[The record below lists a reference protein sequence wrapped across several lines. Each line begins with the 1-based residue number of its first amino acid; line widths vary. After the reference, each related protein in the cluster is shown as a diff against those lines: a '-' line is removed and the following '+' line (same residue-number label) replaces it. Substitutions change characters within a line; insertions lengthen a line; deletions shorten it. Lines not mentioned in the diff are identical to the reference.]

1 MISTNMRFMLNFKSF
16 IKAWRDYPLETN
28 KPLAERYIV
37 QELIGEGSYG
47 LIYKCTDRISG
58 SSVAVKQARPSKGSR
73 AEKFLKREADILK
86 TVGHPQI
93 PEYIDL
99 FKDTNGSYLVMSF
112 LHGDTFEDLIFDQG
126 KRLTEEDC
134 VRYTLDLL
142 DLVEHIHQ
150 KGFVHLDLRIPNVF
164 VNDGRL
170 YLIDFGLARKIGEPP
185 PRVRPP
191 GKGLP
196 FMRSSSGR
204 FKTAEI
210 QSDLFD
216 IGHFML
222 FLLYSSYEPDKSLS
236 SKADDRGWQEELDLS
251 DELRKIL
258 ERLLELR
265 EPYAGIHHLKEDLLR
280 LRRLHDEYG
289 KSTES

>member
-1 MISTNMRFMLNFKSF
+1 MRFLLNFKSF
-16 IKAWRDYPLETN
+16 MKAWRDYPLETN
-28 KPLAERYIV
+28 KTLAERYIV

-73 AEKFLKREADILK
+73 AENFLKREADILK

-99 FKDTNGSYLVMSF
+99 FKDKNGAYLVMSF

-150 KGFVHLDLRIPNVF
+150 KGLVHLDLRIPNVF
-164 VNDGRL
+164 IHDGRL

-185 PRVRPP
+185 PRERPP
-191 GKGLP
+191 GMGFP
-196 FMRSSSGR
+196 FIRSSSGR

-210 QSDLFD
+210 QTDLFD

-222 FLLYSSYEPDKSLS
+222 FLLYSSFEPDDSPS
-236 SKADDRGWQEELDLS
+236 SKANDRIWQEELDLS
-251 DELRKIL
+251 DELRQIL

-265 EPYAGIHHLKEDLLR
+265 KPYAGIHHLKEDLLR

-289 KSTES
+289 ESTES